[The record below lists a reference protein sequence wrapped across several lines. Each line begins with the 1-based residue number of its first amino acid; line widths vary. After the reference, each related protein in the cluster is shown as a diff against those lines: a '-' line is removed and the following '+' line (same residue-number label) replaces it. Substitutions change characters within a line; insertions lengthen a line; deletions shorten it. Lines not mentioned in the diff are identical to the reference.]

1 MHAEE
6 EEKESSLS
14 TGMHAEEKVVALNSQ
29 KPLPNLRPELRYQA
43 TTTTATNPSFS
54 ILYRFPF
61 SSQPFPQRQSWK
73 ATEISPQPI
82 ILLLLY
88 LNPTTNSRPASFPF
102 PCSCSSCIRLCT
114 LHCCIQEEHDRKI
127 HRD

>member
-1 MHAEE
+1 MHAEEE

-14 TGMHAEEKVVALNSQ
+14 TGMHAEEKIVALKSQ
-29 KPLPNLRPELRYQA
+29 KALPNLRPELRYQS
-43 TTTTATNPSFS
+43 TTTTTTNPSFS
-54 ILYRFPF
+54 IPFRFPF

-73 ATEISPQPI
+73 ATKIAPQPI
-82 ILLLLY
+82 ILLLY
-88 LNPTTNSRPASFPF
+88 LNPRTNSRPDSFPF
-102 PCSCSSCIRLCT
+102 SCSCSSCIRHCT

>member
-14 TGMHAEEKVVALNSQ
+14 TGMHAEEKVVALDSQ
-29 KPLPNLRPELRYQA
+29 KALPNLRPELRYQA
-43 TTTTATNPSFS
+43 TTTTTTNPSFS
-54 ILYRFPF
+54 IPFRFPF

-73 ATEISPQPI
+73 ATKNAPQPI
-82 ILLLLY
+82 ILLVLY
-88 LNPTTNSRPASFPF
+88 LNPRTNSRPASFPF
-102 PCSCSSCIRLCT
+102 PRSSSACIRHCT
-114 LHCCIQEEHDRKI
+114 LHCCIQEEHDRKV